1 MNSWKLNSI
10 SNVVLRQ
17 AISSSLGILI
27 VDVYKTVKTIDTIS
41 QIIETNDGKK
51 YQLILKEI

>member
-10 SNVVLRQ
+10 ANVVLRQ
-17 AISSSLGILI
+17 AISSSLSILI
-27 VDVYKTVKTIDTIS
+27 VDVYKTVKTIDNIS
-41 QIIETNDGKK
+41 QIIETHNGKK

>member
-27 VDVYKTVKTIDTIS
+27 VDVYKTVKTIDNIS
-41 QIIETNDGKK
+41 QIIETNNGKK
-51 YQLILKEI
+51 IPINT

>member
-17 AISSSLGILI
+17 AISSSLSILI
-27 VDVYKTVKTIDTIS
+27 VAVYKTVKTIDNIS
-41 QIIETNDGKK
+41 QIIETNYGKK